1 MATSKLKFLVVKAHP
16 HDFTH
21 CAGTLGIHTSLGD
34 EVTLVTVTGGAFIH
48 NEELEDELRKPKEE
62 QNLDIINQ
70 AADNYGEQKASEL
83 RDAASI
89 FGITDIRI
97 LSGNEPFKKSENRD
111 IIEQLAEIVL
121 EIRPDVLITQSPY
134 INDTGPHGLTSAS
147 DIDDHVQ
154 TAYAVADALYLA
166 ASPRPGSKVPP
177 HRIPPQAQFYPGVYF
192 NRRDLDFSVDITDW
206 FEQRV
211 EAENMFKSQGH
222 YEAFSRKRIE
232 IAAGAA
238 GWATGTGY
246 AEGFVRA
253 TAELLPKISLS
264 EYTVRAAT
272 ESPLETHKRMVGE

>member
-1 MATSKLKFLVVKAHP
+1 MGKSKLKILVVKAHP

-21 CAGTLGIHTSLGD
+21 CSGTLGIHTSLGD
-34 EVTLVTVTGGAFIH
+34 EVTLVTVTGGSFIH

-70 AADNYGEQKASEL
+70 AADSYGDQKASEL
-83 RDAASI
+83 RDAAAI
-89 FGITDIRI
+89 FGITDVRI
-97 LSGNEPFKKSENRD
+97 LSGIEPFRKSENRD
-111 IIEQLAEIVL
+111 IIEELADIVL

-134 INDTGPHGLTSAS
+134 INETGPHGLTSAS

-166 ASPRPGSKVPP
+166 AAPRSGSNAIP
-177 HRIPPQAQFYPGVYF
+177 HRIPAQAQFYPGVYF
-192 NRRDLDFSVDITDW
+192 NRGDWDFAVDITDW

-232 IAAGAA
+232 IAAGNA
-238 GWATGTGY
+238 GWSNNTGY

-253 TAELLPKISLS
+253 RAELLPKIELS

-272 ESPLETHKRMVGE
+272 ESPLETHRRMVGE